1 MDGHLA
7 ILQDFVKEARP
18 DDFARVDRYHR
29 GASIRVF
36 QEVMTAPASDL
47 LKARLGEQKA
57 VRRL

>member
-36 QEVMTAPASDL
+36 QEVMTATASDL
-47 LKARLGEQKA
+47 VEARLS
-57 VRRL
+57 